1 MLHVGRVQL
10 SVDALARLAVLILAL
25 FHVLTTDRIE
35 RPAYDPSVYIAGA
48 ESLAAHGKYEMNGV
62 GITTHPP
69 GLPFFLAVPIRMIGD
84 SRHEFLVRFMPLFG
98 AAGLLIWLEVL
109 SKASG
114 PKVAAAIILLVA
126 ASPVY
131 YDLATRHVMAD
142 IPYLFLSGCAL
153 FVAFGLSM
161 AKSGWVVAAWGAGLV
176 ILTACAVMT
185 RTAGVSLAIG
195 LLGWAMWPSRRG
207 RSDNLALRV
216 RLWCAAAALAGFL
229 AFAGWTVWCRSAS
242 NRYEMGG
249 HMASYFSQFLL
260 KNPLQPDLGR
270 ATLTDIAL
278 RVFTS
283 APLRAAQMGEILT
296 RLPWVSARWYNPI
309 VTLMIVLPLC
319 ALYRA
324 ARDSLLRLMSLYFV
338 MFMGVFLL
346 WPFAETARFM
356 LPISPVYL
364 LLVWLGART
373 VVEKA
378 RNAPAWMLALLAATI
393 GAAAALS
400 QSRQI
405 APAGLQ
411 DRLSVVFWFVAAG
424 GLGSLHW
431 LLHRI
436 PDADT
441 ISKRSASAA
450 LLATSALI
458 LAGISGQVLAAGEN
472 VQGRHSGYAN
482 EHLREVPQWLLG
494 APPGAVMAGHFPY
507 IHRSTARHVVAFP
520 VTADPATIH
529 EAIVRHKIR
538 YLVVTERTE
547 AESYFHPS
555 EQERAHL
562 LSASFPLL
570 LSLVHTGHGWSM
582 YEVDPRV
589 WHSTASSTGDQ

>member
-1 MLHVGRVQL
+1 MLHVGRVRF
-10 SVDALARLAVLILAL
+10 SEDTFARFAVLILAL
-25 FHVLTTDRIE
+25 FHVVTTDRLE

-69 GLPFFLAVPIRMIGD
+69 GLPFFLAVPIRIIGD

-98 AAGLLIWLEVL
+98 AAGLLVWLEVL

-114 PKVAAAIILLVA
+114 PKIAATIILLVA
-126 ASPVY
+126 ASPLY
-131 YDLATRHVMAD
+131 YHLATRHVMAD
-142 IPYLFLSGCAL
+142 LPYLFLSGCAL
-153 FVAFGLSM
+153 LGVFGLSR
-161 AKSGWVVAAWGAGLV
+161 AKSGWVVGAWGAGLV
-176 ILTACAVMT
+176 ILTACAVLT

-195 LLGWAMWPSRRG
+195 LLAWAMWPSQWG
-207 RSDNLALRV
+207 RSDAPALRA
-216 RLWCAAAALAGFL
+216 RLWCAAAALAGLL
-229 AFAGWTVWCRSAS
+229 AFAGWIVWCRSAS

-249 HMASYFSQFLL
+249 HMASYSSQFLL

-270 ATLTDIAL
+270 ATSADFAL
-278 RVFTS
+278 RVLRS
-283 APLRAAQMGEILT
+283 APLRAAQMGEVLT

-324 ARDSLLRLMSLYFV
+324 SRDPLLRLMALYFV
-338 MFMGVFLL
+338 AFMGVFLM

-364 LLVWLGART
+364 MLVWLGART
-373 VVEKA
+373 IVEKA
-378 RNAPAWMLALLAATI
+378 RNASAWILALSAAAI

-405 APAGLQ
+405 APAGMQ
-411 DRLSVVFWFVAAG
+411 DRLSVVFWFAAAG
-424 GLGSLHW
+424 GLGSLRW
-431 LLHRI
+431 LLQRI
-436 PDADT
+436 PDAELLF
-441 ISKRSASAA
+441 KWRNSAA
-450 LLATSALI
+450 LLTTSALI
-458 LAGISGQVLAAGEN
+458 LGGLSGQILAAGEN
-472 VQGRHSGYAN
+472 VQGWHSGYSN
-482 EHLREVPQWLLG
+482 EHLREVAQWLLG
-494 APPGAVMAGHFPY
+494 APPGAVMTGHFPY
-507 IHRSTARHVVAFP
+507 IHRVTARHVVAFP
-520 VTADPATIH
+520 VTADPAAIH

-570 LSLVHTGHGWSM
+570 LRLVHAGHGWSM

-589 WHSTASSTGDQ
+589 WHSTASSTGDR

>member
-1 MLHVGRVQL
+1 MLHAGRVRFL
-10 SVDALARLAVLILAL
+10 ADTFARLVVLALAL
-25 FHVLTTDRIE
+25 FHVVTADRLE
-35 RPAYDPSVYIAGA
+35 RPGYDSSVYIAGA
-48 ESLAAHGKYEMNGV
+48 ESLAAHDKYEMNGV
-62 GITTHPP
+62 RITTHPP
-69 GLPFFLAVPIRMIGD
+69 GLPFFLAVPIRIIGD

-114 PKVAAAIILLVA
+114 PKIAAAIILLVA

-131 YDLATRHVMAD
+131 YDLGTRHVMAD
-142 IPYLFLSGCAL
+142 LPYLFLSGCAL
-153 FVAFGLSM
+153 LGAFSLSR

-176 ILTACAVMT
+176 ILTACAVLT

-195 LLGWAMWPSRRG
+195 LLAWAIWPSRWG
-207 RSDNLALRV
+207 GSDYPALRV
-216 RLWCAAAALAGFL
+216 RLWCTAAALAGLL
-229 AFAGWTVWCRSAS
+229 AFAGWIVWCRSAS

-249 HMASYFSQFLL
+249 HMASYSSQFLL

-324 ARDSLLRLMSLYFV
+324 SRDPLLRLMALYFV
-338 MFMGVFLL
+338 AFMGIFLM

-364 LLVWLGART
+364 LLVWLGARN
-373 VVEKA
+373 VAEKA
-378 RNAPAWMLALLAATI
+378 RNAPAWMLALFAVTI

-405 APAGLQ
+405 APAGMQ

-431 LLHRI
+431 LPGRFL
-436 PDADT
+436 DAET
-441 ISKRSASAA
+441 VSKRCASAA

-472 VQGRHSGYAN
+472 VQGRHSDSAN
-482 EHLREVPQWLLG
+482 EHLREVAQWLLK
-494 APPGAVMAGHFPY
+494 APPGAVMTGTFPY
-507 IHRSTARHVVAFP
+507 IHRVTARHVVAFP

-529 EAIVRHKIR
+529 AAIVRHKIR
-538 YLVVTERTE
+538 YLVVTEQTE

-570 LSLVHTGHGWSM
+570 LRLVHTGHGWLM
-582 YEVDPRV
+582 YEVDPQV
-589 WHSTASSTGDQ
+589 WHSTASSTGDE